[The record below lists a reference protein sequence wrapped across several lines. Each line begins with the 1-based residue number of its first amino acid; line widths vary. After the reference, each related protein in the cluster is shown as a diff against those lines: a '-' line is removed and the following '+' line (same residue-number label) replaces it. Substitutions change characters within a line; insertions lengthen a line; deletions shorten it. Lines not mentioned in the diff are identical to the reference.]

1 MLCLRCAFR
10 LLLITT
16 TQIGR
21 SFLPRLSALILPFFL
36 LFFFSVVLIFFLERW
51 SLRVVTLREG
61 TTRSWGLVFK
71 RGFPNFSSLSA
82 RFLPLSQGWGHAG
95 GLQGL
100 AGAFWGVDPAEPLP
114 PAPAREVLR

>member
-1 MLCLRCAFR
+1 M
-10 LLLITT
+10 

-21 SFLPRLSALILPFFL
+21 SFLPRLPALILPFFL
-36 LFFFSVVLIFFLERW
+36 FFLFCYFHFFEKVE
-51 SLRVVTLREG
+51 SPHCDTEEMMQ
-61 TTRSWGLVFK
+61 SWGFVFK
-71 RGFPNFSSLSA
+71 RGFPNFSSLPA

>member
-1 MLCLRCAFR
+1 M
-10 LLLITT
+10 
-16 TQIGR
+16 
-21 SFLPRLSALILPFFL
+21 
-36 LFFFSVVLIFFLERW
+36 
-51 SLRVVTLREG
+51 TLREE

>member
-21 SFLPRLSALILPFFL
+21 SFLPRLSVLILPFFL
-36 LFFFSVVLIFFLERW
+36 LFFFSVVCFFFLERW
-51 SLRVVTLREG
+51 SLHVVTLREE
-61 TTRSWGLVFK
+61 TTQSWGLVFK